1 MVGGNSVGVVGVA
14 GKARTRLLIA
24 RSTMRVDLRTAMFA
38 VVDNFGWL
46 YNTLDA
52 REEGYLNKK
61 KSAGGRGRL

>member
-1 MVGGNSVGVVGVA
+1 
-14 GKARTRLLIA
+14 
-24 RSTMRVDLRTAMFA
+24 MRVDLRTAMFA